1 MISVKGEKRHRKL
14 ASVQYVHNIT
24 PIEGADAIET
34 AHVLGWQVVV
44 KKNEFKVGDVGVYF
58 EIDSFLPI
66 RPEFEFL
73 RGSSYKKT
81 ELMGEGFRL
90 RTARMRGQLSQGL
103 LLPMSILPEKEDGS
117 SYVIGEDVTD
127 VLGVRKFEIE
137 ERVSVS
143 GTIIGE
149 MPYNIPKTD
158 ELRIQ
163 SFPELLDEIAGE
175 PYYITT
181 KMDGSSV
188 TMYYVDGKFGCCTRN
203 FELKD
208 GDDSAV
214 WKFAH
219 ENNLPEKF
227 EEYAARKGIDRFVMQ
242 GEFCAPGIQKNRLNL
257 KKPEWYVFNKLV
269 WDDDRLEWTVTG
281 IHDLI
286 DTTSELGVSMVPLEE
301 TSDEFDYDIEGLL
314 KRAEGKY
321 ASGKQKEGIVI
332 RPVDPIH
339 SPITGGC
346 LSMKAINNKYL
357 LKGGN

>member
-14 ASVQYVHNIT
+14 ASVQYVHDIT

-103 LLPMSILPEKEDGS
+103 LLPMSILPEKE
-117 SYVIGEDVTD
+117 YAIGEDVTD

-149 MPYNIPKTD
+149 IPYNIPKTD

-163 SFPELLDEIAGE
+163 SFPELLDEIAGK

-219 ENNLPEKF
+219 EHNLPEKF
-227 EEYAARKGIDRFVMQ
+227 EEYATRKGTNRVVLQ

-257 KKPEWYVFNKLV
+257 TKPNWYVFNKLA
-269 WDDDRLEWTVTG
+269 WDDENLQWRMTGFDDIVGATV
-281 IHDLI
+281 
-286 DTTSELGVSMVPLEE
+286 SLGVDMVPIEE
-301 TSDEFDYDIEGLL
+301 AGPDFNYKSVDELL
-314 KRAEGKY
+314 VRAEGKY
-321 ASGKQKEGIVI
+321 SSGKQKEGIVI
-332 RPVDPIH
+332 RPMEPTY

-346 LSMKAINNKYL
+346 LSMKAINNRYL